1 MALKFRVAIG
11 TAVVEEHIEAA
22 PDREAFEKGLKEGV
36 SVRAAI
42 KGHEE
47 DPSVWR
53 AAVVTN
59 GPDRDRELTIRW
71 DDDDQEGKTPDRDR
85 SYFKPSQLAP
95 RFGAL
100 RHDHVSSLRITSPA
114 VVGDGTLHEALKGA
128 DGRWS
133 VPEVLLR
140 SPVATTT
147 DFTVGDAVRVRRGDF
162 DEAPKGTVI
171 QKTPASSFHSDTS
184 AAAQQQMSYS
194 YVVEFPEGT
203 PGARA
208 EARTPS
214 AP

>member
-1 MALKFRVAIG
+1 MGCCGSKDYDALEVRRQHQRDGNRPSGYYYRLDRIDVARGGDGYSASAPPAVVALKSRVAIG

-42 KGHEE
+42 EGHEE
-47 DPSVWR
+47 DLSVWR

-59 GPDRDRELTIRW
+59 GPDSDGELKIRW
-71 DDDDQEGKTPDRDR
+71 DDDDQEGKTPGDS

-100 RHDHVSSLRITSPA
+100 RRDHVSSLRITSTG

-128 DGRWS
+128 DGCWS

-140 SPVATTT
+140 SPVATTI
-147 DFTVGDAVRVRRGDF
+147 DFTVGA
-162 DEAPKGTVI
+162 
-171 QKTPASSFHSDTS
+171 
-184 AAAQQQMSYS
+184 
-194 YVVEFPEGT
+194 
-203 PGARA
+203 
-208 EARTPS
+208 
-214 AP
+214 